1 MCSITFATLSI
12 GHSFWVS
19 FWVSFLPFWYHFC
32 LFGYHFYLFGYHLV
46 HVEHSTNFTD
56 EIKKK
61 TVNRVHEAIKN
72 RPQDIGNTHET
83 LAKYRDGML
92 VEILRLHK
100 DFKI

>member
-1 MCSITFATLSI
+1 MGIILGIILDIIFV
-12 GHSFWVS
+12 H
-19 FWVSFLPFWYHFC
+19 HF
-32 LFGYHFYLFGYHLV
+32 V
-46 HVEHSTNFTD
+46 RVQHSTNFTD

-61 TVNRVHEAIKN
+61 TVDGVHEAIKN
-72 RPQDIGNTHET
+72 RPANIGNTHET